1 MRAKVNIRDPIE
13 RERQLCSYSVT
24 LRALALLFKS
34 THVPPGDTL
43 VHQGTSEYF
52 QRVRIGE
59 RRFLSSGDV
68 LYSIYFI
75 REGQVE
81 ILQNNEL
88 QAILGRNDILGENPC
103 NTVTPGKSRCA
114 VRGMALVG

>member
-1 MRAKVNIRDPIE
+1 MHFLFN
-13 RERQLCSYSVT
+13 QVT

-43 VHQGTSEYF
+43 IHQGEMKSYLNMKK
-52 QRVRIGE
+52 QRTC
-59 RRFLSSGDV
+59 LSLGDV

-81 ILQNNEL
+81 ILRNNEL
-88 QAILGRNDILGENPC
+88 QAILGRNDILGENLCSTP
-103 NTVTPGKSRCA
+103 TPGKSTCA
-114 VRGMALVG
+114 VRGRLSLLRKS

>member
-1 MRAKVNIRDPIE
+1 
-13 RERQLCSYSVT
+13 LLSVT

-43 VHQGTSEYF
+43 IHQGSKISYQLKGNIYF
-52 QRVRIGE
+52 FI
-59 RRFLSSGDV
+59 LPSGDV

-75 REGQVE
+75 REGQME

-103 NTVTPGKSRCA
+103 NTIAPGKSRCA
-114 VRGMALVG
+114 VRGIFY